1 MGWAKIVF
9 TDQEDGTVAVG
20 LELNEEISDNLP
32 SHRQAVDAAELIA
45 KVAKSYE
52 KTAQGSE
59 NRIVTIN

>member
-9 TDQEDGTVAVG
+9 TDQEDGTIGVS
-20 LELNEEISDNLP
+20 LELSEELNDDLM

-59 NRIVTIN
+59 NRIVTLN